1 MSVPCCLHEWL
12 IMHGVVSIV
21 YQAGVC
27 VCKLLCNSIPLHVT
41 APSFFF
47 PGSSGFI
54 LHQVQAGAYFSSV
67 LFWGVKFF
75 FAWLILR
82 YLTPKFTGSLHL
94 LLTQLRMPLQC
105 MRFVDIWR
113 LAEKLIN
120 LIHIIH
126 GTENFILKLGKFVY
140 DDMFLISKRKVF
152 LFIYNVYVHCM
163 HY

>member
-67 LFWGVKFF
+67 LFFGEVGISL

-94 LLTQLRMPLQC
+94 
-105 MRFVDIWR
+105 FVNSVENATAVHAFCWHLKTGRKIDKSNTYNSWYWKFHFEIGKICLWWYVPHFK
-113 LAEKLIN
+113 EKS
-120 LIHIIH
+120 
-126 GTENFILKLGKFVY
+126 
-140 DDMFLISKRKVF
+140 ISF
-152 LFIYNVYVHCM
+152 HL
-163 HY
+163 